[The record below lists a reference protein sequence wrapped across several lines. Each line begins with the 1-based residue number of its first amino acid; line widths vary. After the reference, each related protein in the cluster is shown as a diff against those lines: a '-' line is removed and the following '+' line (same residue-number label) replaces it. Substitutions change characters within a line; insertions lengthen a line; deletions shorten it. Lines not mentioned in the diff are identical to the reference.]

1 MVGDKPCVTSRF
13 AYKSMSWK
21 VVEIGLAWG
30 KRGTRKV
37 AYDDGHL
44 PPPTSLCPKQR
55 MMQGLKIGIPSYLN
69 QNAKPSL
76 LILSFNLF
84 NQHKVVRQESPPLA
98 ETMRRGQARY
108 CS

>member
-76 LILSFNLF
+76 VFFIIQSV
-84 NQHKVVRQESPPLA
+84 QSA
-98 ETMRRGQARY
+98 
-108 CS
+108 